1 MVYQSYNFGSKF
13 KELRRSKGISIE
25 KVAKD
30 ITSKSHLSNWK
41 NGKATLDITVFVK
54 LLSGINIQPAEF
66 FKDYEVYEL
75 HAYTDDI
82 VEMYANLGALTFLI
96 AACYMTYCW
105 DHRLNPN

>member
-13 KELRRSKGISIE
+13 KEMRRSKGISIE

-54 LLSGINIQPAEF
+54 LLSRINIQPAEF
-66 FKDYEVYEL
+66 FKIMRFMN
-75 HAYTDDI
+75 YTHI
-82 VEMYANLGALTFLI
+82 LMTLLKCMLI
-96 AACYMTYCW
+96 
-105 DHRLNPN
+105 

>member
-1 MVYQSYNFGSKF
+1 MN
-13 KELRRSKGISIE
+13 
-25 KVAKD
+25 
-30 ITSKSHLSNWK
+30 
-41 NGKATLDITVFVK
+41 
-54 LLSGINIQPAEF
+54 
-66 FKDYEVYEL
+66 L

>member
-41 NGKATLDITVFVK
+41 NGKAILDITVFVK
-54 LLSGINIQPAEF
+54 LLSRINIQPAEF
-66 FKDYEVYEL
+66 FKIMRFMN
-75 HAYTDDI
+75 YTHI
-82 VEMYANLGALTFLI
+82 LMTLLKCMLI
-96 AACYMTYCW
+96 
-105 DHRLNPN
+105 